1 MDHPLPNPPPR
12 GREQT
17 WDAFSRMETP
27 RMNVT
32 TLRFTTAGSVD
43 DGKSTLIGRLLLDA
57 KGLLEDQLASAART
71 TARRGDAGIDLS
83 LFTDGL
89 TLEREQGITID
100 VAYRYFATPRR
111 RFIIADNPGHEQYT
125 RNMVTGS
132 STADVS
138 VILVDAT
145 RGISQQTRRHAAV
158 AALLA
163 IPRVVVAVNK
173 MDQVGFDRA
182 VFEEIAAD
190 FAAVSQSLG
199 LANVSLIPLSALDGD
214 MVVERGGRLGWYE
227 GPTLLEVLETADA
240 GRPAGHLRLPV
251 QLVSR
256 SRFGNRD
263 EHRGYLGR
271 IESGTIAVGDNIVV
285 WPHGLEARVAD
296 IVTLDATLPAASAG
310 RSVTVVL
317 DRQVDVARGDLI
329 SHTHDAPSV
338 LRRFGARLTWLDRD
352 PLSQGRRYWLKHG
365 TQTVRATIEALE
377 SRLDLTT
384 LLPDAQAATL
394 AFNDIGTVRI
404 AVGRPIVAD
413 AYAANPATGSFILID
428 EATNHTVAGGMI
440 AEIAHG

>member
-1 MDHPLPNPPPR
+1 MSQALDLIA
-12 GREQT
+12 G
-17 WDAFSRMETP
+17 D
-27 RMNVT
+27 V
-32 TLRFTTAGSVD
+32 LRFTTAGSVD

-57 KGLLEDQLASAART
+57 KGLLEDQLAAVERT
-71 TARRGDAGIDLS
+71 TARRGDTGMDLS

-158 AALLA
+158 ASLLA

-173 MDQVGFDRA
+173 MDQAGWDRA
-182 VFEEIAAD
+182 VFEKIAAD
-190 FAAVSQSLG
+190 FAGVAQPLG
-199 LANVSLIPLSALDGD
+199 IHGVKLIPMSALEGD
-214 MVVERGGRLGWYE
+214 MVVTRGEHLDWYT
-227 GPTLLEVLETADA
+227 GPTLLEVLETAEA
-240 GRPAGHLRLPV
+240 GQPSGHLRFPV

-256 SRFGNRD
+256 SRFGKGE
-263 EHRGYLGR
+263 EHRGYMGR
-271 IESGTIAVGDNIVV
+271 VESGTISVGDTVV
-285 WPHGLEARVAD
+285 AWPHGLEARVAD
-296 IVTLDATLPAASAG
+296 IVTLDGTLRAASAG
-310 RSVTVVL
+310 RSITVVL
-317 DRQVDVARGDLI
+317 DRQVDVARGDLL
-329 SHTHDAPSV
+329 SHAHDAPSV
-338 LRRFGARLTWLDRD
+338 VRRFDARLTWLDRE
-352 PLSQGRRYWLKHG
+352 PLAQGRRYWLKHG
-365 TQTVRATIEALE
+365 TQTVRASIETLH

-384 LLPDAQAATL
+384 LKPVSDAATL

-404 AVGRPIVAD
+404 VAGRALVAD
-413 AYAANPATGSFILID
+413 TYAHNRATGSFILID

-440 AEIAHG
+440 SRLERG